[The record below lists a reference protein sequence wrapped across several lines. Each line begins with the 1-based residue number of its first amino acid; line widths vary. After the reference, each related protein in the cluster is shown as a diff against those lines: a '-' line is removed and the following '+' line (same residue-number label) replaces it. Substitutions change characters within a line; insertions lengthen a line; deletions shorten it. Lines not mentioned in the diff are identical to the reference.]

1 MIDPPVE
8 TLKIIIQLM
17 VRLSPRRHPVVGPP
31 KDVFLMRVIDSQVD
45 DPTVDCRW
53 SSIKCFVN
61 GVSENVPQ
69 VNVQLIVL
77 TCLS

>member
-8 TLKIIIQLM
+8 ALKIIIQ
-17 VRLSPRRHPVVGPP
+17 
-31 KDVFLMRVIDSQVD
+31 FD